1 MACAANADELHNALE
16 PLRWMARYANE
27 ANLLPEQINPFT
39 AEPLAVTPLTWS
51 HASFVSAVHDYLDR
65 SAELGLPHVR

>member
-1 MACAANADELHNALE
+1 
-16 PLRWMARYANE
+16 MARYATE
-27 ANLLPEQINPFT
+27 ANLLPEQVHPFT

-65 SAELGLPHVR
+65 SAALGRIATETNTPHVRQG